1 MENQQA
7 IETTVQIITPEEF
20 LEQWLGHRRLTKR
33 LIEIFP
39 EDQLFNHTIGGMRP
53 FADMAK
59 EVLGIAGIG
68 IKALITGDW
77 QFTPE
82 LDYRQDRSIIKTK
95 AELLRLWDEVTE
107 DILAYWPRITPQQFH
122 EKVLAFGMY
131 EAPIYNMILY
141 WIDNEIHH
149 RGQGY
154 VYLRSLGIEP
164 PAFWERS

>member
-1 MENQQA
+1 METTQA
-7 IETTVQIITPEEF
+7 IETTVQIISPEDF
-20 LEQWLGHRRLTKR
+20 LEQWLGHRRLTKK

-59 EVLGIAGIG
+59 EALGIAGIG
-68 IKALITGDW
+68 IKALITGYW

-82 LDYRQDRSIIKTK
+82 LDYNPERSIVKTK
-95 AELLRLWDEVTE
+95 EELLRLWDEVTE
-107 DILAYWPRITPQQFH
+107 DILAYWPQITPQQFR

-131 EAPIYNMILY
+131 EAPIYNMIWY

-164 PAFWERS
+164 PAFWDRS